1 MKVLTPQLE
10 RIITDYIHNADFSDL
25 PPALWED
32 NIIEW
37 LVDSGLIPEQPVDR
51 EDNDQLLAFIR
62 KQLKE
67 VYGYEA

>member
-10 RIITDYIHNADFSDL
+10 HIITDYIKGADFSDL

-32 NIIEW
+32 NVIDW

-51 EDNDQLLAFIR
+51 EDNDQLLSFIR

-67 VYGYEA
+67 VYDEA

>member
-10 RIITDYIHNADFSDL
+10 HIITDYIKGADFSDL

-37 LVDSGLIPEQPVDR
+37 LVDS
-51 EDNDQLLAFIR
+51 LLTAR
-62 KQLKE
+62 TTTN
-67 VYGYEA
+67 